1 MIILKIL
8 QKGLYVEIPG
18 TLPTRTPA
26 EIDISKCNLSMVDMY
41 LRKSGI
47 SNYQILSSVVDEPIK
62 LKPPIMKDS
71 SIDQQVINKRFSN
84 LEKMLAQLVENQLV
98 NKPKNSEQI
107 TDKLNKLEELS
118 NKILKKKPE
127 VVNQVVQVSNKKTNG
142 KRFEDEPEIEELTS
156 KFIPEID
163 ITNMKMK
170 GGAKKTIK
178 QDKVDID
185 DSADLLS
192 RIMGQGD

>member
-127 VVNQVVQVSNKKTNG
+127 VVNQVVQASNKKANG

>member
-1 MIILKIL
+1 
-8 QKGLYVEIPG
+8 
-18 TLPTRTPA
+18 
-26 EIDISKCNLSMVDMY
+26 
-41 LRKSGI
+41 
-47 SNYQILSSVVDEPIK
+47 
-62 LKPPIMKDS
+62 
-71 SIDQQVINKRFSN
+71 
-84 LEKMLAQLVENQLV
+84 LEKMIAQLVENQLV

-107 TDKLNKLEELS
+107 TNKLNRLEELS
-118 NKILKKKPE
+118 NKILEKKPE
-127 VVNQVVQVSNKKTNG
+127 VVNRVVQVSNKKTNG

-163 ITNMKMK
+163 IANMKMK

>member
-127 VVNQVVQVSNKKTNG
+127 VVNQVVQVSNKKANG

>member
-127 VVNQVVQVSNKKTNG
+127 VVNQVVRVSNKKANG